1 MPHDIQE
8 LETVHEQT
16 TPTITGVLRQGG
28 EGSAVLP
35 GSTLSSLTAQIYH
48 VPASGTPTDIGASHS
63 ILNVNNGSVDE
74 AGNFSHILTTTATSI
89 QNDALKVERHY
100 LLYTWTWGASPVRQG
115 RLLVALPVKNLVT
128 VV

>member
-16 TPTITGVLRQGG
+16 TPTISGVLRQGG

-35 GSTLSSLTAQIYH
+35 GSTLTTLTARIYH
-48 VPASGTPTDIGASHS
+48 LPASGVPTDIVAEHS
-63 ILNVNNGSVDE
+63 ILNVNNGAVDE
-74 AGNFSHILTTTATSI
+74 AGNFSHIVSLTGTTI

-100 LLYTWTWGASPVRQG
+100 ILYTWTWGSSPVRQG
-115 RLLVALPVKNLVT
+115 RLLVALPVKNLAT
-128 VV
+128 VS

>member
-16 TPTITGVLRQGG
+16 TPTISGVLRQGG
-28 EGSAVLP
+28 EGTAVLP
-35 GSTLSSLTAQIYH
+35 GSTLTTLTVHIYH
-48 VPASGTPTDIGASHS
+48 VPASGTPTDILAPTS

-74 AGNFSHILTTTATSI
+74 SGNFQYILSTSSTSI

-100 LLYTWTWGASPVRQG
+100 LLFTWTWGSSPVRQG

-128 VV
+128 LV